1 MRIVTLAFL
10 AFVLGLVGC
19 GRKGSLEVPTG
30 SVATTGPSRTD
41 RVDVRE
47 VDVREQ
53 ERAPA
58 LGSRTVSDV
67 RVQTSDIRGRNAD
80 APEPGDAIPEG
91 PGVGASAPER
101 RFILDPLL

>member
-1 MRIVTLAFL
+1 MRPTT
-10 AFVLGLVGC
+10 LGLLIVCVVATGC

-30 SVATTGPSRTD
+30 SVAGSLPSSSD
-41 RVDVRE
+41 R

-58 LGSRTVSDV
+58 LASRTVSDV
-67 RVQTSDIRGRNAD
+67 RVQTSDVRGQNAD

-91 PGVGASAPER
+91 PGAGARVPKR